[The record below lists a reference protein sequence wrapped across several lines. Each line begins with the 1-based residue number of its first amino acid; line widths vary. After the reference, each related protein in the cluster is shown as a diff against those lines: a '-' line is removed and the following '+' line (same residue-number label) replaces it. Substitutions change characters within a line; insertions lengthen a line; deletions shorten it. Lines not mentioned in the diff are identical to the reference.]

1 MIPKIIHQIW
11 VGDQSKRPD
20 SLIQTWIDMNPSWEH
35 ILWTEENMPEL
46 TNQKQFDAM
55 NELAGKADILR
66 YELLNT
72 HGGFFIDADSECI
85 NPLDDFLTEN
95 DAFCCWE
102 NEEIRKGLM
111 SNGYLATKKD
121 SPLAK
126 KLIERISTYPPDQ
139 IALLPNL
146 TAWRVVGPMLLTS
159 IAGEMGDDSG
169 LHVYPSHYFIPRHY
183 SGLEYNGDDK
193 VYCKQYWGSTHTVE
207 GEKGMEYGT

>member
-20 SLIQTWIDMNPSWEH
+20 SLIQTWKDMNPSWEH

-46 TNQKQFDAM
+46 TNQKQFEAM

-85 NPLDDFLTEN
+85 SPLDDFLTEN

-102 NEEIRKGLM
+102 NEQIRTGLM

-126 KLIERISTYPPDQ
+126 NIIERISTFPPDQ
-139 IALLPNL
+139 IAALPNL
-146 TAWRVVGPMLLTS
+146 TAWRVVGPVLLTT
-159 IAGEMGDDSG
+159 IAQEMGDESG

-183 SGLEYNGDDK
+183 SGLEYTGDGK

-207 GEKGMEYGT
+207 GKKGMEYGT

>member
-72 HGGFFIDADSECI
+72 HGGFFIDADSSC
-85 NPLDDFLTEN
+85 
-95 DAFCCWE
+95 
-102 NEEIRKGLM
+102 
-111 SNGYLATKKD
+111 
-121 SPLAK
+121 
-126 KLIERISTYPPDQ
+126 
-139 IALLPNL
+139 
-146 TAWRVVGPMLLTS
+146 
-159 IAGEMGDDSG
+159 
-169 LHVYPSHYFIPRHY
+169 
-183 SGLEYNGDDK
+183 
-193 VYCKQYWGSTHTVE
+193 
-207 GEKGMEYGT
+207 